1 MEDCY
6 FLLIIFERNDIMY
19 KVLSVV
25 NNVADIVST
34 DGNINDLPTNYEISS
49 SGSYTDPSNG
59 ETHIYKLKNK
69 DGTLENKQWVE
80 I

>member
-1 MEDCY
+1 
-6 FLLIIFERNDIMY
+6 MY

-34 DGNINDLPTNYEISS
+34 DGNISDLPTNYEIGS
-49 SGSYTDPSNG
+49 SGSYTNPSNG
-59 ETHIYKLKNK
+59 DTHIYKLTSA
-69 DGTLENKQWVE
+69 DGTLENKQLVE

>member
-1 MEDCY
+1 
-6 FLLIIFERNDIMY
+6 MY

-34 DGNINDLPTNYEISS
+34 DGNISDLPTNYEISS

-59 ETHIYKLKNK
+59 ETHIYKLTST

>member
-1 MEDCY
+1 
-6 FLLIIFERNDIMY
+6 MY

-34 DGNINDLPTNYEISS
+34 DGNINELPINYEIG
-49 SGSYTDPSNG
+49 SGCSYTDPSNG
-59 ETHIYKLKNK
+59 DLHIYKLTST
-69 DGTLENKQWVE
+69 DGSLENKKWVE

>member
-1 MEDCY
+1 
-6 FLLIIFERNDIMY
+6 MY

-34 DGNINDLPTNYEISS
+34 DGNKDELPTNYEIG
-49 SGSYTDPSNG
+49 SGCSYTDPRNR
-59 ETHIYKLKNK
+59 ELHIYKLTSA

>member
-1 MEDCY
+1 
-6 FLLIIFERNDIMY
+6 MY
-19 KVLSVV
+19 KVFSVV

-34 DGNINDLPTNYEISS
+34 DGNLSDLPTNYEISS
-49 SGSYTDPSNG
+49 SGSYTGPSDG
-59 ETHIYKLKNK
+59 ETHIYKLTSA

>member
-1 MEDCY
+1 
-6 FLLIIFERNDIMY
+6 MY

-34 DGNINDLPTNYEISS
+34 DGNKDELPTDYEIGS

-59 ETHIYKLKNK
+59 ELHIYKLTSA
-69 DGTLENKQWVE
+69 DGTLENKKWVE

>member
-1 MEDCY
+1 
-6 FLLIIFERNDIMY
+6 MY

-34 DGNINDLPTNYEISS
+34 DGNINELPTNYEIG
-49 SGSYTDPSNG
+49 SGCSYTDPRNG
-59 ETHIYKLKNK
+59 ETHIYKLTSA

>member
-1 MEDCY
+1 
-6 FLLIIFERNDIMY
+6 MY

-34 DGNINDLPTNYEISS
+34 DGNISEFPTNYEIGS

-59 ETHIYKLKNK
+59 DTHIYKLTSA
-69 DGTLENKQWVE
+69 DGTLENKQWIE

>member
-1 MEDCY
+1 
-6 FLLIIFERNDIMY
+6 MY

-34 DGNINDLPTNYEISS
+34 DGNISDLPTNYEISS
-49 SGSYTDPSNG
+49 SGSYTDPLNG
-59 ETHIYKLKNK
+59 ETHIYKLTSA

>member
-1 MEDCY
+1 
-6 FLLIIFERNDIMY
+6 MY

-34 DGNINDLPTNYEISS
+34 DGNLNDLPTNYEIGSG
-49 SGSYTDPSNG
+49 GSYTDPING
-59 ETHIYKLKNK
+59 ELHIYKLTSS
-69 DGTLENKQWVE
+69 DGTLENKKWVE

>member
-1 MEDCY
+1 
-6 FLLIIFERNDIMY
+6 MY

-34 DGNINDLPTNYEISS
+34 DGNLNDLPINYEISS

-59 ETHIYKLKNK
+59 ELHIYKLTSA
-69 DGTLENKQWVE
+69 DGTLENKKWIE

>member
-1 MEDCY
+1 
-6 FLLIIFERNDIMY
+6 MY

-34 DGNINDLPTNYEISS
+34 NGNKDELPTNYEIGSG
-49 SGSYTDPSNG
+49 GSYTDPLNG
-59 ETHIYKLKNK
+59 ETHIYKLTSV

>member
-1 MEDCY
+1 
-6 FLLIIFERNDIMY
+6 MY

-34 DGNINDLPTNYEISS
+34 DGNLNDLPINYEIG
-49 SGSYTDPSNG
+49 SGCSYTDPSNG
-59 ETHIYKLKNK
+59 ELHIYKLTSA
-69 DGTLENKQWVE
+69 DGTLENKQWIE

>member
-1 MEDCY
+1 
-6 FLLIIFERNDIMY
+6 MY
-19 KVLSVV
+19 KVLSDV

-34 DGNINDLPTNYEISS
+34 DGNLSDLPTNYEIG
-49 SGSYTDPSNG
+49 SGCSYTDPSNG
-59 ETHIYKLKNK
+59 ELHIYKLTST

>member
-1 MEDCY
+1 
-6 FLLIIFERNDIMY
+6 MY

-34 DGNINDLPTNYEISS
+34 DGNIKDLPTKYEIGSG
-49 SGSYTDPSNG
+49 GSYTDPTNG
-59 ETHIYKLKNK
+59 EMHIYKLISA
-69 DGTLENKQWVE
+69 DGTLNNKVWVE

>member
-1 MEDCY
+1 
-6 FLLIIFERNDIMY
+6 MY

-34 DGNINDLPTNYEISS
+34 DGNINDLPTNYEIGSG
-49 SGSYTDPSNG
+49 GSYTDPTNG
-59 ETHIYKLKNK
+59 EMHIYKLISA
-69 DGTLENKQWVE
+69 DGTLDNKVWIE

>member
-1 MEDCY
+1 
-6 FLLIIFERNDIMY
+6 MY

-34 DGNINDLPTNYEISS
+34 NGNKDELPTNYEIGSG
-49 SGSYTDPSNG
+49 GSYTDPRNG
-59 ETHIYKLKNK
+59 ELHIYKLTST
-69 DGTLENKQWVE
+69 DGSLENKKWVE

>member
-1 MEDCY
+1 
-6 FLLIIFERNDIMY
+6 MY

-34 DGNINDLPTNYEISS
+34 DGNLNDLPTNYEIGSG
-49 SGSYTDPSNG
+49 GSYTDPSSG
-59 ETHIYKLKNK
+59 ELHIYKLTST
-69 DGTLENKQWVE
+69 DGKKKKKKWIE

>member
-1 MEDCY
+1 
-6 FLLIIFERNDIMY
+6 MY

-25 NNVADIVST
+25 NNIADIVST
-34 DGNINDLPTNYEISS
+34 DGNIRELPTKYEIGS

-59 ETHIYKLKNK
+59 DMHIYKLTSA

>member
-1 MEDCY
+1 
-6 FLLIIFERNDIMY
+6 MY

-34 DGNINDLPTNYEISS
+34 DGNISDLPTNYEISS

-59 ETHIYKLKNK
+59 DTHIYKLTSA
-69 DGTLENKQWVE
+69 DGTLKNKQWVE

>member
-1 MEDCY
+1 
-6 FLLIIFERNDIMY
+6 MY

-34 DGNINDLPTNYEISS
+34 DGNISDLPTTQEIGQ

-59 ETHIYKLKNK
+59 DTHVSKLHSD
-69 DGTLENKQWVE
+69 DGTLENRQWVE
-80 I
+80 